1 MSHRNTGHMQMG
13 SSENSL
19 LSKDEFTI
27 ALGLYIDDSE
37 VANPLGTSKL
47 KHKMCAIYWG
57 YCEHTSKI

>member
-1 MSHRNTGHMQMG
+1 MQMG